1 MSRRPATVA
10 ILLILGIGIGVAA
23 SFLVL
28 TITQNTGKDAQL
40 DNVRENPDTT
50 ADALKVSDPEIEYA
64 SPSQMAVP
72 QNITSITL
80 SESTYE
86 RRTEIFSLILE
97 LDERRL
103 NDWLKQSI
111 NINWDVS
118 QKARSDFQRILLTKL
133 TSLNPVEAIDFAVAR
148 SEPVRSEL
156 VRTVCFE
163 WAIADLDA
171 AVEQA
176 SNIDSELQR
185 VALQGILEATDSH
198 SLDEHREIAKK
209 FGDEAYAVTHHL
221 QKFLDGAAENLEEIW
236 FQAVA
241 LADVNHEHYQVLTQL
256 ASFWIEASGID
267 VLEEIIASMDD
278 IEMRAAVTQA
288 ILVAVAVSM
297 PDQAFKFALTLAPDN
312 REYIARN
319 VVEVWAEQDPHVAL
333 EAVKVIPPGQFRSD
347 LEFSAVLQWVHNDPR
362 DVLVRLPEV
371 PVSTRES
378 AVTEAI
384 FLIAKDEPTEAAS
397 LVAQVDD
404 ALQWKARDIL
414 LESWISQDFEA
425 AVDWVENSKSI
436 RSADRPYVLHD
447 MANKAFWID
456 PNRAFQIA
464 RQVSLLGESTVGTEA
479 MIIGRIANSD
489 LKLAMELLPQ
499 VRAGDTKTQSYVSVA
514 STLIEQGDTQEALN
528 LGSQLPESDQSD
540 FLINLA
546 QRWGSRDITS
556 VLAQME
562 SFPTS
567 EVRSK
572 IALSLIRMHR
582 TYSRFTDSQIDQLES
597 FLNAEDKTELEN
609 SSP

>member
-1 MSRRPATVA
+1 MSRRTATVA
-10 ILLILGIGIGVAA
+10 ILVILGVGIGIAA
-23 SFLVL
+23 SFLIS
-28 TITQNTGKDAQL
+28 TMTQSADTGSPWESVSRNQAFSGDSQKD
-40 DNVRENPDTT
+40 T
-50 ADALKVSDPEIEYA
+50 DPSSAYP
-64 SPSQMAVP
+64 SPSQTAVP
-72 QNITSITL
+72 KSITSITL
-80 SESTYE
+80 SESAYE
-86 RRTEIFSLILE
+86 RRAEISSWIFA
-97 LDERRL
+97 LDEKRL
-103 NDWLKQSI
+103 GDWLEESI

-118 QKARSDFQRILLTKL
+118 SKARTDFQRILLTKL
-133 TSLNPVEAIDFAVAR
+133 TSFNPVEAIDFAVAR

-185 VALQGILEATDSH
+185 VALQGILEATDSR

-209 FGDEAYAVTHHL
+209 FGDEAYATTHHL
-221 QKFLDGAAENLEEIW
+221 QKFLDGTTEALEEIW
-236 FQAVA
+236 FQAIA

-256 ASFWIEASGID
+256 ASFWIEASGVN

-278 IEMRAAVTQA
+278 IEMRASVTQA
-288 ILVAVAVSM
+288 ILVAVAESM

-384 FLIAKDEPTEAAS
+384 YLIAEDEPTEAAS

-499 VRAGDTKTQSYVSVA
+499 VRAGDTKTQSYVSIA
-514 STLIEQGDTQEALN
+514 STLIEQGDTEEALN

-556 VLAQME
+556 LLAEME

-567 EVRSK
+567 EIRSK

-609 SSP
+609 SSR